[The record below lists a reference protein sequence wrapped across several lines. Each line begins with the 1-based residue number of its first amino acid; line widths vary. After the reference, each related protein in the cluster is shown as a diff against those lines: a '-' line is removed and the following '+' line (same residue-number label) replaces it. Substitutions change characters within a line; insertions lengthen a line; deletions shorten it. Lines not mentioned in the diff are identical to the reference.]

1 MYLILLLLLFEPFF
15 KYIIPSINIR
25 IPYRLLV
32 ISLFISLQIHGNF
45 QIIAL
50 LGWISIL
57 KLIYDYG
64 YELCTDNEIIE
75 NV

>member
-1 MYLILLLLLFEPFF
+1 MYLILLLLLFEPLF
-15 KYIIPSINIR
+15 KYIMPSINIR

-50 LGWISIL
+50 LGWIAIL

-64 YELCTDNEIIE
+64 NDLYTDNEIID